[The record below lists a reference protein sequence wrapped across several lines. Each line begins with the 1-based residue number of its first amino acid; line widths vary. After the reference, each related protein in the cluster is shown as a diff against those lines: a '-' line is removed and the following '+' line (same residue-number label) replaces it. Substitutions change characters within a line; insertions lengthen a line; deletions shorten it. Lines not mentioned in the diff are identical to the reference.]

1 MKAYR
6 DKRTSTTSI
15 TCIYRF
21 RAATISR
28 LTDCSIGIQ
37 SVQNDFSS
45 LTKKLKWKQL
55 FFVCLFLSVTDARWL
70 RILNSNCDT
79 LSVFNKTTV
88 MAQTQLLF
96 LIGTFCKSRSP
107 EEEKKGKILFVKRFC
122 WPHSQTVPTLIIQH
136 ILDVMSCFCFVF
148 LYSKAFRLPTWQ
160 RDGVYLPA
168 SLQTAAMS
176 APTYPWAASASC
188 VSSSVVALHGTKLN
202 CFCKMSARSAAPGT
216 PTWNN
221 RKFLWNS
228 KVHVAEPYKEPCG
241 TPNHKRIQV
250 GLHGCFQWCDH
261 FYHYH
266 KCNVNYFY
274 QTDSQ

>member
-37 SVQNDFSS
+37 SAQNDFSS
-45 LTKKLKWKQL
+45 LTKKTQVKTSLVL
-55 FFVCLFLSVTDARWL
+55 FFVCLLLSVTDARWL

-96 LIGTFCKSRSP
+96 LIGTFCRSRSP
-107 EEEKKGKILFVKRFC
+107 EEEKKGNILFVKRFC

-136 ILDVMSCFCFVF
+136 ILDVMSCFCLFF
-148 LYSKAFRLPTWQ
+148 
-160 RDGVYLPA
+160 
-168 SLQTAAMS
+168 SL
-176 APTYPWAASASC
+176 
-188 VSSSVVALHGTKLN
+188 L
-202 CFCKMSARSAAPGT
+202 RS
-216 PTWNN
+216 
-221 RKFLWNS
+221 
-228 KVHVAEPYKEPCG
+228 
-241 TPNHKRIQV
+241 I
-250 GLHGCFQWCDH
+250 
-261 FYHYH
+261 
-266 KCNVNYFY
+266 
-274 QTDSQ
+274 